1 MAELLRP
8 GVFIREVPFGP
19 QPIEGVSTSTAGFV
33 GEAERGSIEGPP
45 TLVTS
50 FTDFE
55 RAFGGATPGRHLW
68 YALRGFFENGGR
80 RAYVARVV
88 APDANRASLAIAE
101 AGLQAAVLSPPRL
114 DPVND
119 VGELALGS
127 VAGVN
132 LGDGITL
139 EPRGSAASHTLTVT
153 EVVAAANVVRFS
165 FPAADR
171 AALRAVSARTHYA
184 DILITQPAS
193 PALHVEAR
201 DPGSFGARVGILL
214 EPVLAETTQL
224 LAEAATDTYVV
235 SSVAILAVGDSVQVT
250 RTGSSAFSDVARVEA
265 IDAAART
272 VELAFRGTG
281 LVGGGATIA
290 KIAWRVTV
298 LVDGAVV
305 EALDGVSARTE
316 AGRSTELQ
324 RQLGDRSRWIRVSD
338 AAGSTAAP
346 TLDPGAGLFALFD
359 RGAPRSLAGGSD
371 GSAITGLDIIGTDTP
386 RTGLKA
392 IEAQQGISIV
402 AAPGAAALDGVVGE
416 LLAQAERGLD
426 RFAVFE
432 SIAPDDEPTEAL
444 AQRGVFDSKYAA
456 MYYPWVEV
464 LDPVTRARIAVPP
477 TGHVLGAFARTDSD
491 RGVFKAPASVPV
503 RGILAFSRVVSDGEQ
518 EVLNPAGVNA
528 LRRLDGLGDVIWG
541 ARTISSDSLWRY
553 VPVRRLFIFLE
564 QSIVRGTR
572 FAVFEPNDRKLWAR
586 LDDSVTNFLTSQW
599 RAGALFGAT
608 PEEAFFVK
616 VDETT
621 TTQDDRDNG
630 RVNIIV
636 GIAPVKPAEFIVFQI
651 GQAPSSVIIA
661 EQS

>member
-33 GEAERGSIEGPP
+33 GEAERGLTEGPP

-50 FTDFE
+50 FADFE
-55 RAFGGATPGRHLW
+55 RAFGGPSPGRHLW
-68 YALRGFFENGGR
+68 YAMRGFFENGGR

-88 APDANRASLAIAE
+88 APDAERATLDITT
-101 AGLQAAVLSPPRL
+101 AGLQTAVLSPPRL
-114 DPVND
+114 HPVNN
-119 VGELALGS
+119 VGEIALGS
-127 VAGVN
+127 VAGIN

-139 EPRGSAASHTLTVT
+139 EPRGSAAAHDLTVT

-165 FPAADR
+165 FTAASR
-171 AALRAVSARTHYA
+171 AALRAVTPQSHFA
-184 DILITQPAS
+184 DIAITQPGA

-201 DPGSFGARVGILL
+201 DPGAFGARVGTLF
-214 EPVLAETTQL
+214 EPVLTETTQI
-224 LAEAATDTYVV
+224 LAAAGTDIYTV
-235 SSVAILAVGDSVQVT
+235 SNVSMLAVGDSVQVT
-250 RTGSSAFSDVARVEA
+250 RGGTSAFSDVARVEA

-272 VELAFRGTG
+272 VELSFRGTG
-281 LVGGGATIA
+281 LAGGGATIS
-290 KIAWRVTV
+290 KLAWRVTV
-298 LVDGAVV
+298 LLDGGVV
-305 EALDGVSARTE
+305 EVLEGLSARTE
-316 AGRSTELQ
+316 ASRSVELQ
-324 RQLGDRSRWIRVSD
+324 RQLADRSRWIRVSD
-338 AAGSTAAP
+338 ADASPDAP
-346 TLDPGAGLFALFD
+346 TLDPGAGLFARFD
-359 RGAPRSLAGGSD
+359 RGAPRSLAGGSH
-371 GSAITGLDIIGTDTP
+371 GADIIGLDVIGNDAP
-386 RTGLKA
+386 RSGLKS
-392 IEAQQGISIV
+392 IESQQGISII
-402 AAPGAAALDGVVGE
+402 AAPGLASLEGVVGE
-416 LLAQAERGLD
+416 MIAQAERGQD

-432 SIAPDDEPTEAL
+432 SLSPDDEPTEAL

-456 MYYPWVEV
+456 MYYPWVAV

-477 TGHVLGAFARTDSD
+477 AGHVLGSYARTDND

-503 RGILAFSRVVSDGEQ
+503 RGILEFSRVVSDGEQ

-541 ARTISSDSLWRY
+541 ARTISSDGLWRY

-572 FAVFEPNDRKLWAR
+572 FAVFEPNDPKLWAR
-586 LDDSVTNFLTSQW
+586 LRDSVTNFLTSQW
-599 RAGALFGAT
+599 RSGALFGTT
-608 PEEAFFVK
+608 PEQAFFVK

>member
-33 GEAERGSIEGPP
+33 GEAERGPTEGPP
-45 TLVTS
+45 LLVTS
-50 FTDFE
+50 FADFE
-55 RAFGGATPGRHLW
+55 RAFGGPRPGRHLW
-68 YALRGFFENGGR
+68 YAMRGFFENGGR
-80 RAYVARVV
+80 RAYVARV
-88 APDANRASLAIAE
+88 AGLNAE
-101 AGLQAAVLSPPRL
+101 HAALTITDAGLQTGVLSPPRL
-114 DPVND
+114 DPVSD
-119 VGELALGS
+119 VGEVALGS

-139 EPRGSAASHTLTVT
+139 EPRGGAPAIPLTVT
-153 EVVAAANVVRFS
+153 DVIAPANVLRFS
-165 FPAADR
+165 FATADR
-171 AALRAVSARTHYA
+171 PALRAVTAQTHFA
-184 DILITQPAS
+184 DIPITQPAS
-193 PALHVEAR
+193 PALHIETR
-201 DPGSFGARVGILL
+201 DPGAFGDRVGVLF
-214 EPVLAETTQL
+214 EPVLTETTQVL
-224 LAEAATDTYVV
+224 SDAGADTYIV
-235 SSVAILAVGDSVQVT
+235 SNVTVLAIGDSIQVT
-250 RTGSSAFSDVARVEA
+250 RSGSAAFSDVARVDA

-272 VELAFRGTG
+272 VELSFRGTA
-281 LVGGGATIA
+281 LAGGGATIS
-290 KIAWRVTV
+290 KIAWRATI
-298 LVDGAVV
+298 LLDGAPV
-305 EALDGVSARTE
+305 EVLDGLTARTE
-316 AGRSTELQ
+316 GGLSVELQ
-324 RQLGDRSRWIRVSD
+324 RQVADRSRWIRVSD
-338 AAGSTAAP
+338 AAGSILAP
-346 TLDPGAGLFALFD
+346 RLDPGAGLFALFE
-359 RGAPRSLAGGSD
+359 RGAPISLAGGTEGADVEGIDVIGSD
-371 GSAITGLDIIGTDTP
+371 AP
-386 RTGLKA
+386 RSGLKT
-392 IEAQQGISIV
+392 IEAQQGISII
-402 AAPGAAALDGVVGE
+402 AAPGLADLDGVVGE
-416 LLAQAERGLD
+416 MIAQAERGQD

-432 SIAPDDEPTEAL
+432 SIAADDEPTEAL

-477 TGHVLGAFARTDSD
+477 SGHVLGAYARTDND

-503 RGILAFSRVVSDGEQ
+503 RGLLAFSRVVSDGEQ

-541 ARTISSDSLWRY
+541 ARTISSDGLWRY

-572 FAVFEPNDRKLWAR
+572 FAVFEPNDPKLWAR
-586 LDDSVTNFLTSQW
+586 LRDSVSNFLTSQW
-599 RAGALFGAT
+599 RSGALFGTT

>member
-1 MAELLRP
+1 MELLRP

-19 QPIEGVSTSTAGFV
+19 QPIEGVSTSTAGIV
-33 GEAERGSIEGPP
+33 GEAERGPTEGPP

-50 FTDFE
+50 FADFE
-55 RAFGGATPGRHLW
+55 RTFGGPRPGRHLW
-68 YALRGFFENGGR
+68 YAMRGFFENGGR

-88 APDANRASLAIAE
+88 GLNAERAALDLTD
-101 AGLQAAVLSPPRL
+101 AGLQTPVRSSPRL
-114 DPVND
+114 DPASD
-119 VGELALGS
+119 VGEIALGS

-139 EPRGSAASHTLTVT
+139 EPRGSAGSLALTVT
-153 EVVAAANVVRFS
+153 DVIAAANVVRFS
-165 FPAADR
+165 FATADR
-171 AALRAVSARTHYA
+171 PALRAVTAQTHFA
-184 DILITQPAS
+184 DIPITQPAS
-193 PALHVEAR
+193 PALHVETR
-201 DPGSFGARVGILL
+201 DPGTFGDRVGVLF
-214 EPVLAETTQL
+214 EPVLGETTQIL
-224 LAEAATDTYVV
+224 SDAGADTYVV
-235 SSVAILAVGDSVQVT
+235 SNVAVLAIGDSIQVT
-250 RTGSSAFSDVARVEA
+250 RSGSSAFSDVARIDA

-272 VELAFRGTG
+272 IELSFRGTS
-281 LVGGGATIA
+281 LAGGGATIS
-290 KIAWRVTV
+290 KIGWRVTV
-298 LVDGAVV
+298 L
-305 EALDGVSARTE
+305 LDGVPVEVLDGLSARTE
-316 AGRSTELQ
+316 SGLSVELQ
-324 RQLGDRSRWIRVSD
+324 RQLADRSRWIRVSD
-338 AAGSTAAP
+338 ADGSTAAP
-346 TLDPGAGLFALFD
+346 SLDPGAGLFALFE
-359 RGAPRSLAGGSD
+359 RGAPHSLAGGQD
-371 GSAITGLDIIGTDTP
+371 GAAIIGLDVIGTDTP
-386 RTGLKA
+386 RTGLKT
-392 IEAQQGISIV
+392 IEAQQGISII
-402 AAPGAAALDGVVGE
+402 AASGLASLDGVIGE
-416 LLAQAERGLD
+416 MLAQAERGMD

-432 SIAPDDEPTEAL
+432 SVAPDDEPTEAL
-444 AQRGVFDSKYAA
+444 AQRGVFDSKFAA

-477 TGHVLGAFARTDSD
+477 SGHVLGAYARTDND

-503 RGILAFSRVVSDGEQ
+503 RGLLAFSRVVSDGEQ

-541 ARTISSDSLWRY
+541 ARTISSDGLWKY

-572 FAVFEPNDRKLWAR
+572 FAVFEPNDQKLWAR
-586 LDDSVTNFLTSQW
+586 LRDSVSNFLTSQW
-599 RAGALFGAT
+599 RSGALFGNT